1 MMVGSSGLDP
11 WVSSLCQ
18 SVSSFAAGVDIL
30 PDRSR
35 SGRYL
40 AESIESRLDL
50 AGFGG
55 FQVTLRRK
63 SKNIAG
69 ICKFLSKNL

>member
-18 SVSSFAAGVDIL
+18 SVSSFAAGANIL
-30 PDRSR
+30 PNRSR

-40 AESIESRLDL
+40 AESIKSRLDL
-50 AGFGG
+50 DGFGG
-55 FQVTLRRK
+55 FQVALRRK
-63 SKNIAG
+63 SKNIAS
-69 ICKFLSKNL
+69 ICKFLSENL